1 MNTVRIKSHDGV
13 PVEFLEG
20 EPKQG
25 GMKDVFFSPDGKQV
39 VAFFRDR
46 LDPAGRDRIAAIVGP
61 YRERIFNQQGG
72 DYWKDIFC
80 WPSGIVE
87 FQNRT
92 GIVVPAYARH
102 FFFEYGSKNGD
113 FLHIKGK
120 EKLGKWFTSASN
132 RNKYLDP
139 REKGTW
145 LSYLRL
151 CILMSRGVKR
161 LHAAGLAHSDLS
173 YNNVLVDPAGGH
185 VSIIDIDGLV
195 VPGKYPPDVVGT
207 PDFIAPEVM
216 ATLHLSKNDPAR
228 KLPSIATDR
237 HALAVLLYMYLL
249 CRHPL
254 RGSKVNDLD
263 AMRDESLTMG
273 ERALFI
279 EHPTDRSN
287 RLRLDQVRPSDLPW
301 ADTAKLPYTITGPL
315 LAPLFLEAFTSGL
328 TDPSKRPSA
337 DTWERELVKTIDL
350 VQPCAN
356 PTCELKWYVFDNTTK
371 PVCPFCG
378 TAYAGKLPVL
388 NLYWSRKAG
397 TWQPEGHRVMVYS
410 GQSLFAWHSSRN
422 VFPSE
427 RLTPEQRKRVGYF
440 QFHQG
445 SWYLVNEAL
454 PGLKELDSGGSQRPI
469 PIGTHVELK
478 DNQRLL
484 LSPEEGGRLVS
495 VQMAGG

>member
-1 MNTVRIKSHDGV
+1 MSTVRITALDGT
-13 PVEFLEG
+13 PVEFVDG

-25 GMKDVFFSPDGKQV
+25 GMKDVYFSPDRSYV

-61 YRERIFNQQGG
+61 YRDRIFNQEGG
-72 DYWKDIFC
+72 DYWRDILC
-80 WPSGIVE
+80 WPSAIVE
-87 FQNRT
+87 YQGRT
-92 GIVVPAYARH
+92 GIVVPAYQPH
-102 FFFEYGSKNGD
+102 FFFQYGSKNDD
-113 FLHIKGK
+113 FLHIKGH
-120 EKLGKWFTSASN
+120 EKSGKWFASASN
-132 RNKYLDP
+132 RNKFLDP

-185 VSIIDIDGLV
+185 VAIIDIDGLV
-195 VPGKYPPDVVGT
+195 VPGKFPPDVVGT
-207 PDFIAPEVM
+207 PDFIAPEVQ
-216 ATLHLSKNDPAR
+216 ATSHLPKTDPR
-228 KLPSIATDR
+228 RVLPSILTDR

-254 RGSKVNDLD
+254 RGSKVHDLD
-263 AMRDESLTMG
+263 STRDEQLSMG

-279 EHPTDRSN
+279 EDPTDRSN
-287 RLRLDQVRPSDLPW
+287 RMRLDQVKPSELPW
-301 ADTAKLPYTITGPL
+301 ADTTKLPYTITGPL
-315 LAPLFLEAFTSGL
+315 LAPMFLEAFTVGL
-328 TDPSKRPSA
+328 RDPSKRPTA
-337 DTWERELVKTIDL
+337 DTWERALVKTVDL

-356 PTCELKWYVFDNTTK
+356 PNCDQKWYVYDNTTK
-371 PVCPFCG
+371 PTCPFCG
-378 TAYAGKLPVL
+378 TVYTGKLPIL
-388 NLYWSRKAG
+388 NLYWSRKTG
-397 TWQPEGHRVMVYS
+397 TWQPENHRVLVYS
-410 GQSLFAWHSSRN
+410 GQSLFQWHSNRN
-422 VFPSE
+422 VFPNE

-445 SWYLVNEAL
+445 SWYLVNERL
-454 PGLKELDSGGSQRPI
+454 PGLMELNTGGNRPI
-469 PIGTHVELK
+469 PIGSHVELT

-495 VQMAGG
+495 VQMVGG